1 MKVQKEVKQGRNFSP
16 TLFNLY
22 IDQALKY
29 LKDENIEGIKIG
41 GMLVRMLRFANDIT
55 MIADSEEILERMFQE
70 MNGTL
75 KQEYNM
81 NINKTKTK
89 IPVGSRQQVDTNI
102 IMDGIKLENENSHK
116 NTCMECGIIWS

>member
-55 MIADSEEILERMFQE
+55 MIADSEEILERMFQK
-70 MNGTL
+70 MNDTL

-81 NINKTKTK
+81 NINKTKIK

-102 IMDGIKLENENSHK
+102 IIDGIKLENENSYK
-116 NTCMECGIIWS
+116 NTCMDCGII